1 MNLAKRWL
9 PILTVLLALGAP
21 EALAQSEAD
30 IKARI
35 KSLQPKDYPKEPLE
49 FVVVYPAGGGMD
61 VTTRILAKYV
71 EKWTGHK
78 TIVTNK
84 VGGGGMVGHTY
95 LATQAPKDGHTIG
108 VVASFFWDD
117 GWLRSDGKFDY
128 TYLEPIAFI
137 NYDPTTWI
145 VRTDG
150 PLKDKGLK
158 DIVAMIKEKPGE
170 MKVGAVP
177 VSAPEFIAEQ
187 IEALSGGGKFT
198 KVPFQGGAPS
208 ITALLGGHVDISFG
222 YYAEY
227 RGHLEAGKVKVI
239 GQANTERVPVFKD
252 IPTFNEALGT
262 SDMVWLA
269 WRYAAVPKG
278 TPADRKAWLE
288 AALNAALND
297 PEIVPEYAKTGSTM
311 DTKRMNS
318 AKAVS
323 DEVDKLAKLEHDFF
337 VKTGRIKK

>member
-1 MNLAKRWL
+1 MMSLSR
-9 PILTVLLALGAP
+9 LLLLLLGLVALGVAP
-21 EALAQSEAD
+21 AQAQSEAE
-30 IKARI
+30 IKAKI

-61 VTTRILAKYV
+61 VATRILAKYV

-95 LATQAPKDGHTIG
+95 LATQAPNDGYVIG

-128 TYLEPIAFI
+128 TYLEPLAFI

-150 PLKDKGLK
+150 PLKDKNLK

-170 MKVGAVP
+170 LKVGVVP
-177 VSAPEFIAEQ
+177 VTSNEFIAEQ
-187 IEALSGGGKFT
+187 LEALSGTGKFT

-239 GQANTERVPVFKD
+239 GQANTERVPIFKD
-252 IPTFNEALGT
+252 VPTFNEQLGVN
-262 SDMVWLA
+262 DIVWLA
-269 WRYAAVPKG
+269 WRYAGVPRG
-278 TPADRKAWLE
+278 TPADRKAYLE

-297 PEIVPEYAKTGSTM
+297 PELAVEYGKTGSTM

-323 DEVDKLAKLEHDFF
+323 DEVNKLAKLEHDYF

>member
-1 MNLAKRWL
+1 
-9 PILTVLLALGAP
+9 
-21 EALAQSEAD
+21 
-30 IKARI
+30 
-35 KSLQPKDYPKEPLE
+35 
-49 FVVVYPAGGGMD
+49 MD

-150 PLKDKGLK
+150 PLKDKSLK

-170 MKVGAVP
+170 LKVGAVP
-177 VSAPEFIAEQ
+177 ITSTEFIAEQ

-239 GQANTERVPVFKD
+239 GQANTERVPIFKD
-252 IPTFNEALGT
+252 IPTFNEALGI

-269 WRYAAVPKG
+269 WRYAAVPKERPPIARRG
-278 TPADRKAWLE
+278 WRLRSMPHSTIPRSCRSMRRPAPPWTP
-288 AALNAALND
+288 
-297 PEIVPEYAKTGSTM
+297 
-311 DTKRMNS
+311 S
-318 AKAVS
+318 A
-323 DEVDKLAKLEHDFF
+323 
-337 VKTGRIKK
+337 